1 MYSCI
6 IFLSAEGTGRILSY
20 SHNTEMP
27 IEVRVASKESDEDPQ
42 ILSRKV
48 QSKARWWVV
57 RSMQKV
63 LCLSAARWLGDRNV
77 VAGPRLWNSLPA
89 ELRPPDIELG
99 EFRRLLKTFFGYV
112 RHRRLVTFVSER
124 LINIRLLAFVFVS
137 LLGRIVLAGQAIPLN
152 SYTLLRRMVCLSV
165 TFVHSV

>member
-1 MYSCI
+1 MD
-6 IFLSAEGTGRILSY
+6 GRLPFC
-20 SHNTEMP
+20 TLLM
-27 IEVRVASKESDEDPQ
+27 
-42 ILSRKV
+42 LRKV
-48 QSKARWWVV
+48 
-57 RSMQKV
+57 RSLLTADQ
-63 LCLSAARWLGDRNV
+63 LRWLGRVTVRGRKFNSRSGRYQMVNTWLRSADIDTCIVPQTNTRLADRNFAV
-77 VAGPRLWNSLPA
+77 DGPRLWNSLPA